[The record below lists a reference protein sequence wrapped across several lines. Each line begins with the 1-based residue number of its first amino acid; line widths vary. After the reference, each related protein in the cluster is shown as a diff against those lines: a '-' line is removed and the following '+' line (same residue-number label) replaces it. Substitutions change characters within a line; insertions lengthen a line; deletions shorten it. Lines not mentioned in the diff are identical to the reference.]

1 MRLKGQGFTIIIL
14 GVLSL
19 VILSCCVLVTVYVVR
34 TFTPKTSA
42 KWYHYASIVEM
53 LGGCTNE
60 FYKEPQ
66 SWMELGF
73 GTDDVLELSHSSI
86 KPIPDAYYAYSLY
99 LQVNSELIESGQ
111 ELLIPGEGVQP
122 FLIET
127 RAPFIYCSGD
137 LNGRLQILEVAK
149 KTLRARLDVSGTI
162 HGARWK
168 YHGEVK
174 FKFSIRPHSLP

>member
-1 MRLKGQGFTIIIL
+1 
-14 GVLSL
+14 
-19 VILSCCVLVTVYVVR
+19 VR

-53 LGGCTNE
+53 LGGCRNE

-73 GTDDVLELSHSSI
+73 GANEVLELSHSSI
-86 KPIPDAYYAYSLY
+86 LPIPDAYNTYSFY

-111 ELLIPGEGVQP
+111 ELLIPGQGVQA

-137 LNGRLQILEVAK
+137 LNGRIQILEVAK

-162 HGARWK
+162 HGARWE
-168 YHGEVK
+168 YRGEVK